1 MVGKMDLYKTGSSSW
16 ATTITDCMRISKIL
30 RASTV
35 LKGGQ
40 CQLLTIL
47 FPQIIAMFVTSKGH
61 RAEKSVVDLTQYIRH
76 DQPQI

>member
-35 LKGGQ
+35 LKGQ
-40 CQLLTIL
+40 CQLLIIL
-47 FPQIIAMFVTSKGH
+47 FPQIIAMFVTGKGH
-61 RAEKSVVDLTQYIRH
+61 RAEKSVVDLTQYIRR